1 MQELSAELSIG
12 DKIKV
17 TQGELQGATGF
28 IESFDGDQII
38 FKPNNLEDFD
48 DNLGISNTYVDKY
61 FEQGDA
67 IRIIDGKYAGETGQI
82 TEVELTFEEVKSRKD
97 KKFNKY
103 LLHPMIKLDKSQREL
118 RINRNFIKLK
128 TDIIKDSQK
137 LLQMSSTG

>member
-67 IRIIDGKYAGETGQI
+67 IRIIDGKYAGETG
-82 TEVELTFEEVKSRKD
+82 
-97 KKFNKY
+97 
-103 LLHPMIKLDKSQREL
+103 
-118 RINRNFIKLK
+118 
-128 TDIIKDSQK
+128 
-137 LLQMSSTG
+137 